1 MKKMKIML
9 IISALVSLCLEIFGK
24 GAVCKFA
31 TPEETIIETYSYFS
45 LVPYGY
51 ANFAPF
57 ITAVLTI
64 LIFVFAVL
72 LFTSAAKKITGIL
85 KAVSIIS
92 VITSFIP
99 LVMFGM
105 EYYNAVSFFISL
117 LMIIQLVVIILLKSK
132 KGADTIEA

>member
-1 MKKMKIML
+1 ML
-9 IISALVSLCLEIFGK
+9 PVPHLMLCQNVHFH
-24 GAVCKFA
+24 

-72 LFTSAAKKITGIL
+72 LFTPAGKKITGIL

-92 VITSFIP
+92 VITSVIP

-117 LMIIQLVVIILLKSK
+117 LMIIQLVVIILLKRK

>member
-1 MKKMKIML
+1 MKKMKIIL
-9 IISALVSLCLEIFGK
+9 IISAVVSLCLEIFGK

-72 LFTSAAKKITGIL
+72 LFTPAGKKITGIL

-92 VITSFIP
+92 VITSVIP

-117 LMIIQLVVIILLKSK
+117 LMIIQLVVIILLKRK